1 MAGVCWRQLG
11 YTGSERDHTGGN
23 RNCAGTTGITGN
35 EHAESTWDI
44 LGVRARV
51 IVWLSVTYV
60 CVYIFISIH
69 SFPALCPLHFLQG
82 SVIGIDIATVSQTF
96 MCLFQSRAFC
106 LLLLFLILK
115 EKGK

>member
-51 IVWLSVTYV
+51 MVWLSVTYV
-60 CVYIFISIH
+60 CLYIYIH
-69 SFPALCPLHFLQG
+69 TLFSSSLPITFFAGVCYRDRHCYSFTNVH
-82 SVIGIDIATVSQTF
+82 VSY
-96 MCLFQSRAFC
+96 S
-106 LLLLFLILK
+106 
-115 EKGK
+115 E